1 MASDDAGDGQD
12 PRSKDVAP
20 RDRDLHESLRERL
33 EAIIPDLVRRT
44 FTAGLGAVAST
55 EDGLRRLTKELQI
68 PNVAGYLADT
78 ADTTKDKVLE
88 IIAREVREFLAQ
100 VKLSD
105 EIAKLLTTLSFEVKT
120 EIRFIPNSERYTGV
134 EPDVKAAVRIKR
146 SDGKGDKADKADK
159 GDGKDPPAD
168 GGRADGRDDGRDK
181 AEARDP
187 RDPRDV
193 RDVRPEPRPEARGGL
208 SRLRRLWRRA
218 TDPLDLIPDDDE
230 PTS

>member
-12 PRSKDVAP
+12 PKGKDVAP
-20 RDRDLHESLRERL
+20 RDRDLHETLRERL

-100 VKLSD
+100 VKISD
-105 EIAKLLTTLSFEVKT
+105 EIARLLTTLSFEIKT
-120 EIRFIPNSERYTGV
+120 EVRFIPNSERYTGV

-146 SDGKGDKADKADK
+146 AEGKTDGDSKPDSKPEPAKPEAKADAAK
-159 GDGKDPPAD
+159 P
-168 GGRADGRDDGRDK
+168 DGRSEQRAKLG
-181 AEARDP
+181 
-187 RDPRDV
+187 
-193 RDVRPEPRPEARGGL
+193 
-208 SRLRRLWRRA
+208 RLRRLWRRA
-218 TDPLDLIPDDDE
+218 TDPLDLIPDDE
-230 PTS
+230 PSS

>member
-1 MASDDAGDGQD
+1 MASDDDGDGHD
-12 PRSKDVAP
+12 PRTKDSVA
-20 RDRDLHESLRERL
+20 RDPLHETLREKL

-44 FTAGLGAVAST
+44 FTAGMGAMAST
-55 EDGLRRLTKELQI
+55 EDGLRKLSRDLQL

-78 ADTTKDKVLE
+78 ADNTKDKVLE

-105 EIAKLLTTLSFEVKT
+105 EIARLLTTLSFEIKT
-120 EIRFIPNSERYTGV
+120 EVRFIPNSERYTGV

-146 SDGKGDKADKADK
+146 AESDSGKPDAGKPDAGKPDGKN
-159 GDGKDPPAD
+159 
-168 GGRADGRDDGRDK
+168 
-181 AEARDP
+181 ESARPDA
-187 RDPRDV
+187 RN
-193 RDVRPEPRPEARGGL
+193 EPRARLG
-208 SRLRRLWRRA
+208 RLRRLWRRA

>member
-12 PRSKDVAP
+12 PRTKDVA
-20 RDRDLHESLRERL
+20 RSDRDLHETLRERL

-100 VKLSD
+100 VNLSD
-105 EIAKLLTTLSFEVKT
+105 EIARLLTTLSFEIKT
-120 EIRFIPNSERYTGV
+120 EVRFIPNSERYTGV

-146 SDGKGDKADKADK
+146 AETDGSKPGA
-159 GDGKDPPAD
+159 GK
-168 GGRADGRDDGRDK
+168 
-181 AEARDP
+181 
-187 RDPRDV
+187 
-193 RDVRPEPRPEARGGL
+193 PEPRAEAGKPDGKSESARPDDRNEPRAKLG
-208 SRLRRLWRRA
+208 RLRRLWRRA